1 MQREVSY
8 STAAIHHITGRRGK
22 LTLVLVLAAH
32 HEARDV
38 LQEEERNLALA
49 AQLDEVRR
57 LCV

>member
-1 MQREVSY
+1 MKNNTSR
-8 STAAIHHITGRRGK
+8 

-38 LQEEERNLALA
+38 LQEEQGHLALA

-57 LCV
+57 LCTCHSRKKMLLK